1 MTWKEFLLKSYAYK
15 RMSVQK
21 WQHTRFIAYRATIA
35 PYLNPKFIPKTI
47 NKFMPLDNVRES
59 EVSDETKDHFK
70 EHFRKYLEQKA
81 NRS

>member
-1 MTWKEFLLKSYAYK
+1 MQKD
-15 RMSVQK
+15 K
-21 WQHTRFIAYRATIA
+21 WQHTRFIAYRTTIA

-47 NKFMPLDNVRES
+47 NKFMPLDNEPRES